1 MVLYFFGRGG
11 GTKESIKA
19 LRVKIRVIRL
29 ITGVKRFESC
39 RQQFKENKIITV
51 TSIYVLEVLCFIN
64 KQKGDLKKIVK
75 FISITRETNMTFTKS
90 RNTSL
95 LQKSVLHMGARLYKH
110 LPLRIKKLDNCNQFR
125 KEVKSIL
132 LNNTFYTLEE
142 YLQAVL
148 E

>member
-1 MVLYFFGRGG
+1 M
-11 GTKESIKA
+11 
-19 LRVKIRVIRL
+19 
-29 ITGVKRFESC
+29 
-39 RQQFKENKIITV
+39 

-64 KQKGDLKKIVK
+64 KQKGDLKKKNCEIHNHK
-75 FISITRETNMTFTKS
+75 TISKYDFHTQS
-90 RNTSL
+90 CNTSL
-95 LQKSVLHMGARLYKH
+95 LQKSLLYMGARLYKH